1 MPLLE
6 FMLLLPML
14 AFVTFVFALL
24 AVGWK
29 VTIPLAFAG
38 LLTSIFG
45 FEGFIAGLFWGGLLC
60 LGIHNLSSLDFS
72 AFKTAKGKIQ

>member
-1 MPLLE
+1 MALIE

-14 AFVTFVFALL
+14 AFATFAFALL
-24 AVGWK
+24 AAGWK
-29 VTIPLAFAG
+29 VTIPVALSM

-60 LGIHNLSSLDFS
+60 LGLHNLSSLDFS
-72 AFKTAKGKIQ
+72 AFKTMKGKIQ